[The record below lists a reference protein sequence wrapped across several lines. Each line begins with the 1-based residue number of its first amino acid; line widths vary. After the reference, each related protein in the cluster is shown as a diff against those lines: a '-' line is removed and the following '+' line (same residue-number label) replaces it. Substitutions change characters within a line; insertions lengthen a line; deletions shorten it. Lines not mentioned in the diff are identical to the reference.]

1 MDAWREVAQLGLFGW
16 ALPPACGGEGRGA
29 LTTSLVL
36 EGLGRGGADRGLLLA
51 IGAHLFGCALPF
63 SKYATAAQIGRWGD
77 GLRDGTIIGALAVT
91 EAAGGSS
98 FEKIATTAAERD
110 GGYVL
115 DGSKAL
121 ICNASTADIFLV
133 LARQFLERGALGLTA
148 FVVPRD
154 TAGLSVDAVVA
165 TGLAGGLLGDVKF
178 DRCKLPADAVLGR
191 PGAGLRVFM
200 TAMQWERTCLLA
212 GFLGAAEFDLVACTR
227 TLHERSRQLLQ
238 QQAVSHRLAGM
249 RIRLDAARLMMLRA
263 ACSIDRGQEDHVL
276 AAMAK
281 FTVSETIVACAGDVV
296 RLLAGIGLRGRPL
309 DSAAAMVDSLGGLFT
324 SGTNELQLDLIARHL
339 QAECLRVSA

>member
-1 MDAWREVAQLGLFGW
+1 MDAWRDVARLGVFGLP
-16 ALPPACGGEGRGA
+16 LPPMCGGEGQGA

-77 GLRDGTIIGALAVT
+77 GLRDGCTIGAFAVT
-91 EAAGGSS
+91 EPAGGSS
-98 FEKIATTAAERD
+98 FERMATTATERD
-110 GGYVL
+110 GGYSL

-121 ICNASTADIFLV
+121 ICNSPTADIFIV
-133 LARQFLERGALGLTA
+133 VASQFPERGALGLTA

-154 TAGLSVDAVVA
+154 TAGLSVAAIAA
-165 TGLAGGLLGDVKF
+165 TGVAEGLLGDVTF

-191 PGAGLRVFM
+191 PGAGLKVFM

-227 TLHERSRQLLQ
+227 ALHERNRHLLQ
-238 QQAVSHRLAGM
+238 QQAVSHRLARM
-249 RIRLDAARLMMLRA
+249 RVRLDAARLMMQRA
-263 ACSIDRGQEDHVL
+263 ACSIDSGREDHVL
-276 AAMAK
+276 ASMAK
-281 FTVSETIVACAGDVV
+281 LSVSEAVVACANDVA
-296 RLLAGIGLRGRPL
+296 RLLAGVGLRGRPL
-309 DSAAAMVDSLGGLFT
+309 DTAAALVDVLGGLFT
-324 SGTNELQLDLIARHL
+324 SGTNELQLDLVARHL
-339 QAECLRVSA
+339 QTECLRA